1 MGTIFAFFSFR
12 LRSRSG
18 WRARWRSRRAS
29 LASDGRGRPSPHE
42 PLVPTQAH
50 RDAVVVFGEAGFGEL
65 EFEFGEDVG
74 GGQNRI
80 RVFADLARHFEQD
93 AMDLGLF
100 FIQQAH
106 QFVVLLDG
114 FERLDKDGLS
124 AGTGAV
130 HHALHAALLLD
141 FYRDDK
147 ALAADGDQFV
157 LHGAAFGKFPQVAA
171 QRFLNL
177 AFLLLDL
184 TANAAQL
191 GRRAI
196 VERAVGQNLVA
207 ERTQEAGEILN
218 AGGKRG
224 HGGPVGAHRGG
235 RLAHNF
241 TPFGSAVGDQH
252 NVANLGGLK
261 SGAADA
267 RLLDQLSDFGQPG
280 EFEPSADAAVLAD
293 FSREL
298 LLRLNPGMIER
309 RQKFRDAALAQRRGG
324 VAGQQVAQR
333 LELKQARTGVGH
345 WIGHERHGL

>member
-1 MGTIFAFFSFR
+1 M
-12 LRSRSG
+12 
-18 WRARWRSRRAS
+18 
-29 LASDGRGRPSPHE
+29 P
-42 PLVPTQAH
+42 VPTQRH
-50 RDAVVVFGEAGFGEL
+50 RYAVVVFGEAGFGEL

-80 RVFADLARHFEQD
+80 RVFADLARHFQQD

-141 FYRDDK
+141 FYRDHE

-157 LHGAAFGKFPQVAA
+157 LHRAAFGEFPQVAA

-184 TANAAQL
+184 AANAAQF

-207 ERTQEAGEILN
+207 ERSAG
-218 AGGKRG
+218 
-224 HGGPVGAHRGG
+224 
-235 RLAHNF
+235 
-241 TPFGSAVGDQH
+241 
-252 NVANLGGLK
+252 
-261 SGAADA
+261 
-267 RLLDQLSDFGQPG
+267 
-280 EFEPSADAAVLAD
+280 
-293 FSREL
+293 SR
-298 LLRLNPGMIER
+298 
-309 RQKFRDAALAQRRGG
+309 
-324 VAGQQVAQR
+324 
-333 LELKQARTGVGH
+333 
-345 WIGHERHGL
+345 